1 MRVRNT
7 HARTKHR
14 LERSSRGD
22 DEDDDDDE
30 AEARAAELSVAVEGL
45 ATGGQSNE

>member
-1 MRVRNT
+1 MRVRT

>member
-1 MRVRNT
+1 MRVRA

-22 DEDDDDDE
+22 DEDDDDDDE

>member
-1 MRVRNT
+1 MRVHT

>member
-1 MRVRNT
+1 MRVRT

-22 DEDDDDDE
+22 DDDDDDE